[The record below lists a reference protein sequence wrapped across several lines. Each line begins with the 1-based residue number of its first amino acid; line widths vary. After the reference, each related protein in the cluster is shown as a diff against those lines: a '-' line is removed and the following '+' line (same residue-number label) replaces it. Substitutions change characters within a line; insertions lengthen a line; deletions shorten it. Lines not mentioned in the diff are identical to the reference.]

1 MEMGGKKKEKEEI
14 VKRGRGE
21 RREEGERGGGGER
34 AIIEGVGT
42 DAATPQKEIKTQNR
56 RPVPA
61 HKKNGK

>member
-1 MEMGGKKKEKEEI
+1 LEKETGGKK
-14 VKRGRGE
+14 GR
-21 RREEGERGGGGER
+21 RRKRGGGGER